1 MRLKFLLGII
11 VILTVINSCKDKNK
25 IVSFNLETND
35 AVFFIPLSDSLLTD
49 TVLGNEGISLQS
61 EDFKFSKYEKFNI
74 NNVIP
79 AELEDVEAFK
89 LIMTLDSG
97 ISSLNFMKD
106 LKIFIG
112 NGTGKDVELISIEF
126 PGQID
131 TLGMLMTATTDEWL
145 NVMRKD
151 KYYFRSDF
159 TQTGAVPD
167 SIALRYKMGFRLKGN
182 PLKD

>member
-1 MRLKFLLGII
+1 M
-11 VILTVINSCKDKNK
+11 
-25 IVSFNLETND
+25 
-35 AVFFIPLSDSLLTD
+35 
-49 TVLGNEGISLQS
+49 
-61 EDFKFSKYEKFNI
+61 
-74 NNVIP
+74 
-79 AELEDVEAFK
+79 
-89 LIMTLDSG
+89 
-97 ISSLNFMKD
+97 
-106 LKIFIG
+106 
-112 NGTGKDVELISIEF
+112 ISIEF